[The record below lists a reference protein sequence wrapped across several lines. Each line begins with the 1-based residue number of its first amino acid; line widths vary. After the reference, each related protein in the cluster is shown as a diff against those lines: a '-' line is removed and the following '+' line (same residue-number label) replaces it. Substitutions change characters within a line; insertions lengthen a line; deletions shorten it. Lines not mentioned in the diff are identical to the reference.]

1 MMKEQ
6 LDSIEV
12 KEELCRMLKELDEYL
27 GRHEIQYSIM
37 SGTMLGA
44 VRHGG
49 FIPWDDDV
57 DIAILRKDYD
67 RLIEILQ
74 KNKRISAKL
83 EISGY
88 EVDKTDMP
96 FLKVYNKS
104 IVVKDNL
111 ANDSSELWIDIFP
124 FDRSYKMV
132 DVEKCPYIEY
142 KIQGLS
148 GIIAKEEKIFC
159 VKDDLIMQI
168 ELKQEGLEITGLKVQ
183 LKEDSII
190 DEQVK
195 QTIRRKIERFLVNLY
210 GNPNVYVSE
219 FSMGILRIFN
229 PNSKETQYEFSSTL
243 VISTECSCAIQC
255 NADYFKKMY
264 EKQVPEDKAD
274 EVYPL
279 LFSTMRIGDIFVR
292 YLMQYEI
299 LLGQVTKKHT
309 QKEVVEY
316 IEKVYNPANKDR
328 QIGFQP
334 TRKLGRKYKEDDL
347 TYNRNLLGHGDIE
360 KVVSEEKIRQL
371 SRSIM
376 DVLWFSLWNKSE

>member
-1 MMKEQ
+1 
-6 LDSIEV
+6 
-12 KEELCRMLKELDEYL
+12 
-27 GRHEIQYSIM
+27 
-37 SGTMLGA
+37 
-44 VRHGG
+44 
-49 FIPWDDDV
+49 
-57 DIAILRKDYD
+57 
-67 RLIEILQ
+67 
-74 KNKRISAKL
+74 
-83 EISGY
+83 
-88 EVDKTDMP
+88 
-96 FLKVYNKS
+96 
-104 IVVKDNL
+104 
-111 ANDSSELWIDIFP
+111 
-124 FDRSYKMV
+124 MV

-195 QTIRRKIERFLVNLY
+195 QQIRRKIERFLVNLY

-264 EKQVPEDKAD
+264 EKQAPEDKAD

-279 LFSTMRIGDIFVR
+279 LVSTMRIGDIFVR

>member
-1 MMKEQ
+1 MR
-6 LDSIEV
+6 
-12 KEELCRMLKELDEYL
+12 CY
-27 GRHEIQYSIM
+27 
-37 SGTMLGA
+37 A
-44 VRHGG
+44 
-49 FIPWDDDV
+49 P
-57 DIAILRKDYD
+57 
-67 RLIEILQ
+67 
-74 KNKRISAKL
+74 
-83 EISGY
+83 
-88 EVDKTDMP
+88 
-96 FLKVYNKS
+96 
-104 IVVKDNL
+104 
-111 ANDSSELWIDIFP
+111 SSMAFVCAH
-124 FDRSYKMV
+124 RSYKMV

-279 LFSTMRIGDIFVR
+279 LFSTMRIG
-292 YLMQYEI
+292 
-299 LLGQVTKKHT
+299 
-309 QKEVVEY
+309 
-316 IEKVYNPANKDR
+316 
-328 QIGFQP
+328 
-334 TRKLGRKYKEDDL
+334 
-347 TYNRNLLGHGDIE
+347 
-360 KVVSEEKIRQL
+360 
-371 SRSIM
+371 
-376 DVLWFSLWNKSE
+376 